1 MQPTWV
7 PGVLSPSINGRG
19 VKLTSHLH
27 VVPSLGM
34 YGDIPLRSHDLKIDI
49 TLNSCF
55 PVRDTN
61 ILEKLLSHLSRNLT
75 CCNTLLGFYILKKE
89 AVKYSESVWISI
101 RIHGVT
107 RRETAH
113 LILDA
118 VRTSNL
124 THIASLSHLGTC
136 CETLCSGVRIAIPVP
151 ILRQSNCFISMS
163 VSQWYI
169 LGCHI

>member
-1 MQPTWV
+1 MAACPKTRYSILDKVNKFLSSPKVQTCSGMQPTWV

-89 AVKYSESVWISI
+89 AVKYSESV
-101 RIHGVT
+101 
-107 RRETAH
+107 
-113 LILDA
+113 
-118 VRTSNL
+118 
-124 THIASLSHLGTC
+124 
-136 CETLCSGVRIAIPVP
+136 
-151 ILRQSNCFISMS
+151 
-163 VSQWYI
+163 
-169 LGCHI
+169 